1 MKSTQGRSRTKRAGQ
16 FEFNDEEPI
25 RVPGFF
31 CATLWLWRSETGQNL
46 MEHSQLGMGQL
57 NIIYNSSEPLVLDR

>member
-16 FEFNDEEPI
+16 FEFNEEEPI

-31 CATLWLWRSETGQNL
+31 LFDPLTLKIGNGSELDGTQSVGDGSAKHNI
-46 MEHSQLGMGQL
+46 QLL
-57 NIIYNSSEPLVLDR
+57 

>member
-1 MKSTQGRSRTKRAGQ
+1 MKSTQGRSRMKRAGQ

-31 CATLWLWRSETGQNL
+31 CADPLTLKIGNGSE
-46 MEHSQLGMGQL
+46 
-57 NIIYNSSEPLVLDR
+57 LDGTQSVGDGWVS